1 MHTLRGCDAYS
12 GQVHNLRGCVCVHAL
27 IIEFSL
33 HLKNFNI
40 KVKLV
45 VDFILVDYH
54 KNKLSYFSFKLLI

>member
-45 VDFILVDYH
+45 VRHHPSRLP
-54 KNKLSYFSFKLLI
+54 